1 MENWVTKVTMTVFAA
16 ICASLFLLAPTAFAQ
31 QQNPRET
38 GFTLLTDE
46 VTSDFKYMV
55 DNIQMD
61 AVDVVTSPL
70 HVASNDSVLRSPT
83 FYLGLAGAGAAIGGA
98 FALDQTMRAQLRDMK
113 HSTASELEN
122 ISYGGVGG
130 VSALVYAYGRY
141 SDDAKVRETM
151 LTSGEAAGAASLVVL
166 ALKPAFGRLRPR
178 QDHHSHTKFFDG
190 GASFPSGEVTPM
202 FSLAAGIS
210 ESFDNR
216 WYIAIPAYSLAT
228 LDGFGRMGHDAHW
241 FSDVVGAAILGA
253 GTTEL
258 LLYLHSEHAMEP
270 DRWRLFPLSGG
281 LPGKGGE
288 TPMGLGI
295 SYNW

>member
-1 MENWVTKVTMTVFAA
+1 MTKVTTTVIAA
-16 ICASLFLLAPTAFAQ
+16 ICAALVALAPAALAQ
-31 QQNPRET
+31 QERPRET

-55 DNIQMD
+55 DNFQMD
-61 AVDVVTSPL
+61 VVDVVTSPL
-70 HVASNDSVLRSPT
+70 YIASNNSVLRSPA
-83 FYLGLAGAGAAIGGA
+83 FYLGLAGAGAALGGS

-113 HSTASELEN
+113 GSTATALEN

-130 VSALVYAYGRY
+130 LSALVYAYGLY
-141 SDDAKVRETM
+141 SDDPKMRETM
-151 LTSGEAAGAASLVVL
+151 LTGAESAAVAYLAVL
-166 ALKPAFGRLRPR
+166 ALKPAFGRLRPH
-178 QDHHSHTKFFDG
+178 QDGHSHTKFFDNG
-190 GASFPSGEVTPM
+190 QSFPSGEVTPM
-202 FSLAAGIS
+202 FSLAAAIS

-216 WYIAIPAYSLAT
+216 WYVAIPAYSLAMA
-228 LDGFGRMGHDAHW
+228 DGFGRMGHDSHW

-258 LLYLHSEHAMEP
+258 LLYLHKQHATQL
-270 DRWRLFPLSGG
+270 DRWRVFPVNGAT
-281 LPGKGGE
+281 PGKGGGE

>member
-1 MENWVTKVTMTVFAA
+1 MLLAA
-16 ICASLFLLAPTAFAQ
+16 ICVLELALAPTAVAQ
-31 QQNPRET
+31 KEKPLHET

-46 VTSDFKYMV
+46 VVGDFKYLV
-55 DNIQMD
+55 DNLQMD

-70 HVASNDSVLRSPT
+70 YIASDNSALRSPT
-83 FYLGLAGAGAAIGGA
+83 FYLGLAGAGAALGGS
-98 FALDQTMRAQLRDMK
+98 FALDQTMRAQLDGMK
-113 HSTASELEN
+113 HSTASSLEN
-122 ISYGGVGG
+122 LSYAGVGG
-130 VSALVYAYGRY
+130 VSALVYAYGLY
-141 SDDAKVRETM
+141 NDDAKVRETM
-151 LTSGEAAGAASLVVL
+151 LIGGVSAGVASLLVL
-166 ALKPAFGRLRPR
+166 ALKPAFGRLRPY

-216 WYIAIPAYSLAT
+216 WYVAIPAYSLAT

-241 FSDVVGAAILGA
+241 FSDVVGAAILGV

-258 LLYLHSEHAMEP
+258 LLYLHKQHSTQL
-270 DRWRLFPLSGG
+270 DRWRLFPANSGT
-281 LPGKGGE
+281 PGKGGGE

>member
-1 MENWVTKVTMTVFAA
+1 MTKVTTILIAA
-16 ICASLFLLAPTAFAQ
+16 ICAVLAVLAPAALAQ
-31 QQNPRET
+31 QETPRAT

-70 HVASNDSVLRSPT
+70 YIASDHSVLRSPA
-83 FYLGLAGAGAAIGGA
+83 FYLGLAGAGAAVGGA

-113 HSTASELEN
+113 HSTATELEN

-130 VSALVYAYGRY
+130 LSALVYVYGLCN
-141 SDDAKVRETM
+141 DDAKVRETM
-151 LTSGEAAGAASLVVL
+151 LTGGEAAGVASLAVL
-166 ALKPAFGRLRPR
+166 ALKPAFGRLRPY

-210 ESFDNR
+210 EAFDNR
-216 WYIAIPAYSLAT
+216 WYVAIPAYSLAT

-241 FSDVVGAAILGA
+241 FSDVVGAAILGVA
-253 GTTEL
+253 TTEL
-258 LLYLHSEHAMEP
+258 LLYLHKQHSTQL
-270 DRWRLFPLSGG
+270 DRWRLFPVSGAA
-281 LPGKGGE
+281 PGKGGE
-288 TPMGLGI
+288 TPIGLGI

>member
-1 MENWVTKVTMTVFAA
+1 MGFQVIKVTMIALAA
-16 ICASLFLLAPTAFAQ
+16 VLASMVMLTPAALAQ
-31 QQNPRET
+31 QQPPPDT

-46 VTSDFKYMV
+46 VVGDFKYIA

-70 HVASNDSVLRSPT
+70 YVASDNSVLRSPN
-83 FYLGLAGAGAAIGGA
+83 FYLGAAGAAAAIGGA
-98 FALDQTMRAQLRDMK
+98 FALDQTMRAQLRGMK
-113 HSTASELEN
+113 HSTAADLEN
-122 ISYGGVGG
+122 LSYGGVGAA
-130 VSALVYAYGRY
+130 SALVYAYGLY

-151 LTSGEAAGAASLVVL
+151 LTGAESAGVASLIVL
-166 ALKPAFGRLRPR
+166 GLKPAFGRLRPY

-202 FSLAAGIS
+202 FSLAAGVS
-210 ESFDNR
+210 EAFDNR
-216 WYIAIPAYSLAT
+216 WYVAIPAYSLAT

-258 LLYLHSEHAMEP
+258 LLYLHRRHATEL
-270 DRWRLFPLSGG
+270 DRWRIFPVNGTS
-281 LPGKGGE
+281 PGKGGD
-288 TPMGLGI
+288 TPSGLGI

>member
-1 MENWVTKVTMTVFAA
+1 MMKVTAILFAA
-16 ICASLFLLAPTAFAQ
+16 ICALSVASARATLAQ
-31 QQNPRET
+31 QEKPRDT

-70 HVASNDSVLRSPT
+70 YIASDHSALRSPT
-83 FYLGLAGAGAAIGGA
+83 FYLGLVGASAAIGGA

-113 HSTASELEN
+113 HSTATELEN

-130 VSALVYAYGRY
+130 LSALVYACGLY

-151 LTSGEAAGAASLVVL
+151 LTGAESAGVASLVVL

-178 QDHHSHTKFFDG
+178 QDHHSHTAFFDG
-190 GASFPSGEVTPM
+190 GASFVSGEVTPM

-210 ESFDNR
+210 EAFDNR
-216 WYIAIPAYSLAT
+216 WYVAIPAYSLAT
-228 LDGFGRMGHDAHW
+228 ADGFGRMGHDAHW

-258 LLYLHSEHAMEP
+258 LLYLHKQHSTEL
-270 DRWRLFPLSGG
+270 DRWRVFPTSGA
-281 LPGKGGE
+281 PGGGGGGRQ
-288 TPMGLGI
+288 GLGI
-295 SYNW
+295 SYSW

>member
-1 MENWVTKVTMTVFAA
+1 VTRITTILIAA
-16 ICASLFLLAPTAFAQ
+16 ICASLCAFPPAALAQAET
-31 QQNPRET
+31 PRET

-46 VTSDFKYMV
+46 VVGDFKYIA

-61 AVDVVTSPL
+61 AIDVVTSPL
-70 HVASNDSVLRSPT
+70 YVASDKSLLRSPT
-83 FYLGLAGAGAAIGGA
+83 FYLALAGAGAAFGGA

-113 HSTASELEN
+113 SSTATELEN

-130 VSALVYAYGRY
+130 LSALVYAYGLY

-151 LTSGEAAGAASLVVL
+151 LTGAESAGVASLVVL

-178 QDHHSHTKFFDG
+178 QDHHSHTTFFDG

-210 ESFDNR
+210 QAFDNR
-216 WYIAIPAYSLAT
+216 WYVAIPAYSLAT
-228 LDGFGRMGHDAHW
+228 ADGFGRMGHDAHW
-241 FSDVVGAAILGA
+241 FSDVVGAALLGV

-258 LLYLHSEHAMEP
+258 LLYLHRQHAAQL
-270 DRWRLFPLSGG
+270 DRWRIFPVNGS
-281 LPGKGGE
+281 PGKGGGSGA
-288 TPMGLGI
+288 TPQGLGI